1 MTTRETTFANQL
13 AFNVL
18 ADQLTKP
25 MTPSDFQAR
34 VIGLLAFEPD
44 FETHFNYRVF
54 PQGEFV
60 NGERNDNVSEETG
73 LPLHRVELEV
83 RITDIIHTQGPNQA
97 DPFWHSVIG
106 VFYCE
111 DLTDVLGT
119 LTSSE
124 PDDVW
129 GLVQGNN
136 TYRSVL
142 DIPTPIH
149 PTRGSNDP
157 QIIGGQTNVL
167 PIYHLLSDAM
177 LTYLD
182 ATEAFPAEW
191 TRTFTTEIEGK

>member
-1 MTTRETTFANQL
+1 MTTRETIFANQL
-13 AFNVL
+13 AFNL
-18 ADQLTKP
+18 AANQLTKP
-25 MTPSDFQAR
+25 MTPSDFHAR
-34 VIGLLAFEPD
+34 VIGLVTFDPD

-60 NGERNDNVSEETG
+60 GGERNDNRSYETG

-83 RITDIIHTQGPNQA
+83 RITDTNGYRAQKQT
-97 DPFWHSVIG
+97 DPFWYSVIG
-106 VFYCE
+106 VFYCV

-119 LTSSE
+119 LTDGE

-157 QIIGGQTNVL
+157 QNIGGQSNVL
-167 PIYHLLSDAM
+167 PIYHLLYDAM

-182 ATEAFPAEW
+182 AIEGFPAEW
-191 TRTFTTEIEGK
+191 TRTFTTETEGE

>member
-1 MTTRETTFANQL
+1 MSN
-13 AFNVL
+13 AFNL
-18 ADQLTKP
+18 IADQLTKP
-25 MTPSDFQAR
+25 MTASDFQAR

-44 FETHFNYRVF
+44 FETYFNYRVF

-83 RITDIIHTQGPNQA
+83 CVTDANGYRAQNQT
-97 DPFWHSVIG
+97 DPFWYSVIG

-119 LTSSE
+119 LTDGE

-142 DIPTPIH
+142 DIPTPIR

-157 QIIGGQTNVL
+157 QNIGDQSNVL

-177 LTYLD
+177 QTYLD
-182 ATEAFPAEW
+182 TIEEFPAEW
-191 TRTFTTEIEGK
+191 TRTFTTEVEGE

>member
-1 MTTRETTFANQL
+1 MAKHIH
-13 AFNVL
+13 AA
-18 ADQLTKP
+18 ADQTI
-25 MTPSDFQAR
+25 TPSHFHAR
-34 VIGLLAFEPD
+34 VIGLVTFDPN
-44 FETHFNYRVF
+44 FETHFNFRVF

-60 NGERNDNVSEETG
+60 GGERNDNVSYETG

-97 DPFWHSVIG
+97 DPSWHSVIG

-119 LTSSE
+119 LTDGE

-142 DIPTPIH
+142 DIPTPIP

-157 QIIGGQTNVL
+157 RNIGGQSNVL
-167 PIYHLLSDAM
+167 PIYNLLSDAM

-182 ATEAFPAEW
+182 TIEEFPAEW
-191 TRTFTTEIEGK
+191 TRTFTTEIEGE